1 MTCQTT
7 GCLHSYEL
15 VWSESLFGLFHSKN
29 KKNKNTNKHWNIGVC
44 VGGVVLFKQKFFS
57 HWTQTSKRFFSQSQM
72 AVMNCG
78 QLNKSS
84 PAPLNVFKR
93 YLSFSF
99 SQVEISSLWP
109 NCQKAVLEHCVW
121 MRGQDKMVW
130 PPKVDT
136 TLVLF
141 RRVLL
146 EWNQWCRTLHTA

>member
-7 GCLHSYEL
+7 GCLHSFEL

-29 KKNKNTNKHWNIGVC
+29 KKTKTQINIEILGCVWEGLFCSSHIGPKPPKGFSPNHRWLWWTVANSINLHQLHWMFSVENI
-44 VGGVVLFKQKFFS
+44 
-57 HWTQTSKRFFSQSQM
+57 
-72 AVMNCG
+72 
-78 QLNKSS
+78 
-84 PAPLNVFKR
+84 
-93 YLSFSF
+93 
-99 SQVEISSLWP
+99 EISRLWP
-109 NCQKAVLEHCVW
+109 NCQKTVLEHCVW

-141 RRVLL
+141 RRVLP